1 MESIIA
7 FGLLTMGVI
16 KIPFLEREQRVY
28 LAEKPVGYIGSVL
41 VGMAFAAGWVPCIGL
56 ILGGILTLS
65 ASQADFGRGMTLL
78 AAYSLGLALPFLLA
92 AFALDWFL
100 GWFKGF
106 RRHLGTVKLISGILL
121 IVVGVLMVSGE
132 FTRLAG
138 WLQGLTPGF
147 LRERL

>member
-1 MESIIA
+1 M
-7 FGLLTMGVI
+7 
-16 KIPFLEREQRVY
+16 PFLV
-28 LAEKPVGYIGSVL
+28 
-41 VGMAFAAGWVPCIGL
+41 
-56 ILGGILTLS
+56 
-65 ASQADFGRGMTLL
+65 
-78 AAYSLGLALPFLLA
+78 A

-100 GWFKGF
+100 AWFKSF
-106 RRHLGTVKLISGILL
+106 RRHLGTVKVVSGILL